1 MSQLIASSKL
11 KVVVGIG
18 VTGLSVARH
27 LSRLGERFVMC
38 DTRQYPPGLEQLQS
52 DMPDV
57 PVMLGELSAD
67 ALLAADEVILSPGL
81 TRQHPAV
88 QQALAADI
96 PVINDIELFARS
108 ANAPIIAITGSNGK
122 STVTTLVGEM
132 CADAKVVAGVGGNLG
147 MPALDLLQSDAQLY
161 VLELSSFQ
169 LESVQALNAEVA
181 VVLNISADHMDR
193 YNGLLDYHQAK
204 HRIFIGARQVVVNRD
219 DALTNPLV
227 GDGIKQWSF
236 GLGQPDFKGFG
247 LRQHEGESW
256 LYYQFD
262 PLMPER
268 ELGIQG
274 RHNCAN
280 ALAALAL
287 GTACGLPM
295 ASMLDTLR
303 RFKGLDHRCQV
314 VAELGGVSYI
324 NDSKATNVGA
334 TLAAIE
340 GLARGANLV
349 LIAGGQGKGQDFAP
363 LAAALPGAVK
373 QLVLIGEDAP
383 VIDRAVGGVVDTLHA
398 TGLQAAVAAASRVA
412 AQGDIVLLSPACA
425 SFDMFAGFEDRGRQ
439 FAAAVEALQ

>member
-27 LSRLGERFVMC
+27 LSRLGERFAMC
-38 DTRQYPPGLEQLQS
+38 DTRQQPPQLEQLQS
-52 DMPDV
+52 ELPDV

-67 ALLAADEVILSPGL
+67 ALLDADEVILSPGL

-88 QQALAADI
+88 QQALVAGI
-96 PVINDIELFARS
+96 PVINDIELFAR
-108 ANAPIIAITGSNGK
+108 AAAAPIVAITGSNGK

-132 CADAKVVAGVGGNLG
+132 CAEAGIKAGVGGNLG
-147 MPALDLLQSDAQLY
+147 VPALDLLDPASRLY

-193 YNGLLDYHQAK
+193 YKGLLDYHQAK

-219 DALTNPLV
+219 DPLTTPLV
-227 GDGIKQWSF
+227 PDGIKQWSF

-247 LRQHEGESW
+247 LRQYQGESW

-262 PLMPER
+262 PLMPEK
-268 ELGIQG
+268 ELALKG

-295 ASMLDTLR
+295 EAMLATLR
-303 RFKGLDHRCQV
+303 RFRGLEHRCQV
-314 VAELGGVSYI
+314 VAERAGVTYI

-334 TLAAIE
+334 TLAAID
-340 GLARGANLV
+340 GLAEGENLI

-363 LAAALPGAVK
+363 LAAALPGSVK

-383 VIDRAVGGVVDTLHA
+383 AIDRAVNGNVDTVHA
-398 TGLQAAVAAASRVA
+398 TGLAAAVAAASQIA
-412 AQGDIVLLSPACA
+412 STGDIVLLSPACA
-425 SFDMFAGFEDRGRQ
+425 SFDMFQGFEDRGRQ
-439 FAAAVEALQ
+439 FVAAVEAMA